1 MKGVRGILTWFHGDV
16 PAPDEY
22 LTWAASVLDSG
33 KKLVVLA
40 ELGVSAD
47 TPGVS
52 SVDVNAIWTRLGLE
66 SDGQWVRMTYDLEVV
81 HGDPELV
88 GFERSLGGILPSYPV
103 MRTSGESAHAHLVV
117 ARPGSEGTE
126 SALVV
131 VSEGG
136 GFIAPGYALYAPRPE
151 LVQWRVNPFEFFR
164 RAFSTDELP
173 KPDTTTI
180 SGWRIFYSHIDG
192 DGWRNGS
199 EIPAYVEERAYA
211 SEVILREV
219 LERFD
224 DLPVSVAPVVG
235 DLDPDWYGDA
245 TTLRIAR
252 EIFALPHVEAGSHTY
267 SHPLDWGYFDPD
279 DPAARGRTPKKNHR
293 ATDRDWRRHEWLR
306 SVIGW
311 MESSGLVTVREPTKT
326 VADAVD
332 GLYDRRRSNELEPFD
347 LSKEIAGSVEF
358 IRRLLPPGKDVAIV
372 QWSGNTKPF
381 PEAIASVRR
390 LGLRNINGGDS
401 RLDVEFPSYAWVAPL
416 GIRVGREL
424 QVFASNSNENTY
436 TDLWT
441 DRFFGFKHLLKTIE
455 NTESPIRIKPFNVY
469 YHMCS
474 GEKLASLNAVLE
486 NMRVARQTEL
496 APVTTSRYASMAD
509 GFFSARIVR
518 LDRHRWRIEERDGV
532 ETLRFDHAESR
543 AVDWDRSQGVI
554 GQRHFQGSL
563 YVALDGAVSEP
574 VVALEERVSKAA
586 PEAPY
591 LIEGRWR
598 VFSIERSR
606 DSFSFAAQGYG
617 RGNMSWYVPTEGL
630 YEITVERE
638 GQKRRTRVSSHGS
651 RTLDLDGGASAIVPV
666 HVNVQR
672 IDPS

>member
-180 SGWRIFYSHIDG
+180 SGRRIFYSHIDG

-436 TDLWT
+436 TDSLDGPLLRIQAPSENDREHREPDSHQTLQRLLPHVLWRKAREPERRAREHARRPT
-441 DRFFGFKHLLKTIE
+441 NRARPGDDEPLCVHGRRILFGEDRASRPAQVAHRGARRRRDTAVRSRRIPRRRLGQISGSHRPTPLPGE
-455 NTESPIRIKPFNVY
+455 PIRR
-469 YHMCS
+469 S
-474 GEKLASLNAVLE
+474 GWSGV
-486 NMRVARQTEL
+486 RARRRT
-496 APVTTSRYASMAD
+496 R
-509 GFFSARIVR
+509 GAR
-518 LDRHRWRIEERDGV
+518 
-532 ETLRFDHAESR
+532 FESR
-543 AVDWDRSQGVI
+543 A
-554 GQRHFQGSL
+554 GS
-563 YVALDGAVSEP
+563 AVSHRG
-574 VVALEERVSKAA
+574 ALARPFRSSARETAFPLPHRGTGAATCPGTSPRRDCTRSPSSAKGKSGGRGSRVTAHERWISMAA
-586 PEAPY
+586 PP
-591 LIEGRWR
+591 
-598 VFSIERSR
+598 RSC
-606 DSFSFAAQGYG
+606 
-617 RGNMSWYVPTEGL
+617 PCT
-630 YEITVERE
+630 
-638 GQKRRTRVSSHGS
+638 
-651 RTLDLDGGASAIVPV
+651 
-666 HVNVQR
+666 
-672 IDPS
+672 